1 MAETLTVVTV
11 KFALVA
17 PEGTVTLEGTV
28 ATEVLPLVRETTV
41 PPEGAAPLR
50 VTVPC
55 EVFPP
60 TTVVGLRLNEERVGP
75 EPPEPVTVMM
85 AGATTP
91 R

>member
-1 MAETLTVVTV
+1 M

-28 ATEVLPLVRETTV
+28 ATAVLPLVNETTV
-41 PPEGAAPLR
+41 PPDGAPLLR
-50 VTVPC
+50 VTVPS

-60 TTVVGLRLNEERVGP
+60 TTLAGLRLTEDRAGP
-75 EPPEPVTVMM
+75 DPPDPVTVMI

>member
-1 MAETLTVVTV
+1 M

-17 PEGTVTLEGTV
+17 PDGTVTLEGTV
-28 ATEVLPLVRETTV
+28 ATEVLPLLRETTM

-50 VTVPC
+50 VTVPW

-60 TTVVGLRLNEERVGP
+60 TTLVGLRLTDESVGP
-75 EPPEPVTVMM
+75 DPPEPVTVRM